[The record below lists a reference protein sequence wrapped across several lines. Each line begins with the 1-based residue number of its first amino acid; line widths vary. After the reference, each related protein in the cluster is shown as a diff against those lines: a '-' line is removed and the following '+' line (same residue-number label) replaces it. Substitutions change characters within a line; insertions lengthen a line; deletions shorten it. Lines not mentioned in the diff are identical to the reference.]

1 MSGEG
6 PPLLLLSPYAVP
18 AASLAGLQNEL
29 AKRFRVISF
38 DYPGSGRAHL
48 PIDVMAPGPLTIPAL
63 AASAVRLLDH
73 LGVASATVVGV
84 SMGGFVAQ
92 ELALLYP
99 ERVDGL
105 VLASSSAGGP
115 HSRRGTVWDFKPSHM
130 TGSGF
135 EDGTTPFA
143 GITPWGAFFQA
154 AAASV
159 HDTSRRLQHIQAD
172 TLVLHGQRDRIV
184 PPENSRQ
191 LADGIPSSRLHIE
204 PHIGHLLAFRY
215 PREVAE
221 SIFDWWDSASLSAGT
236 ASDRTRKLRPFA
248 PLGAMTLGPAM
259 LYLTA
264 WQSAVLGS
272 TRLARRA
279 FG

>member
-18 AASLAGLQNEL
+18 ATSLVGLQNEL
-29 AKRFRVISF
+29 AERFRVISF
-38 DYPGSGRAHL
+38 DYPGSGRARL
-48 PIDVMAPGPLTIPAL
+48 PFDVVTPGPLTIPSFAE
-63 AASAVRLLDH
+63 SAVRLLDH
-73 LGVASATVVGV
+73 LGVESATVVGI

-115 HSRRGTVWDFKPSHM
+115 HASRGNFTDIKLSHLM
-130 TGSGF
+130 GSSF
-135 EDGTTPFA
+135 EDGNTPFA
-143 GITPWGAFFQA
+143 GITLCGAFLQA

-159 HDTSRRLQHIQAD
+159 HDTSRRLQYIQAD

-184 PPENSRQ
+184 PPENALQ
-191 LADGIPSSRLHIE
+191 LAEGIPSSQLHIE
-204 PHIGHLLAFRY
+204 PRIGHLLAFRY

-221 SIFDWWDSASLSAGT
+221 AIFSWWDSASRSTGTVSA
-236 ASDRTRKLRPFA
+236 RTRKMRPFA
-248 PLGAMTLGPAM
+248 PLRVMTLGPAM

-264 WQSAVLGS
+264 WQIAIIHS
-272 TRLARRA
+272 TRLATGA
-279 FG
+279 LG

>member
-29 AKRFRVISF
+29 AERFRVISF
-38 DYPGSGRAHL
+38 DYPGSGRARL
-48 PIDVMAPGPLTIPAL
+48 PFDVMSPGPLTLPSL

-73 LGVASATVVGV
+73 LEVESATVVGV

-105 VLASSSAGGP
+105 VLSSSSAGGP
-115 HSRRGTVWDFKPSHM
+115 HAQRGNFWDIKLGHM

-135 EDGTTPFA
+135 EDGNTPFA
-143 GITPWGAFFQA
+143 GITPWGAFLQA

-172 TLVLHGQRDRIV
+172 TLVLHGQRDRVV
-184 PPENSRQ
+184 PPENARQ
-191 LADGIPSSRLHIE
+191 LADGIPSSRLDIK
-204 PHIGHLLAFRY
+204 PRIGHLLAFRY

-221 SIFDWWDSASLSAGT
+221 SIFSWWDTASHSTGT
-236 ASDRTRKLRPFA
+236 VSDRTRKMRPFA
-248 PLGAMTLGPAM
+248 PLGAMTLGPSM
-259 LYLTA
+259 LYLSA
-264 WQSAVLGS
+264 WQSAVIGS
-272 TRLARRA
+272 TRLANRT

>member
-92 ELALLYP
+92 ELALVHA
-99 ERVDGL
+99 EHARV
-105 VLASSSAGGP
+105 
-115 HSRRGTVWDFKPSHM
+115 RRG
-130 TGSGF
+130 
-135 EDGTTPFA
+135 
-143 GITPWGAFFQA
+143 QA
-154 AAASV
+154 
-159 HDTSRRLQHIQAD
+159 L
-172 TLVLHGQRDRIV
+172 
-184 PPENSRQ
+184 PPEPRGGREQQGDGVGGRHRRISR
-191 LADGIPSSRLHIE
+191 S
-204 PHIGHLLAFRY
+204 
-215 PREVAE
+215 
-221 SIFDWWDSASLSAGT
+221 
-236 ASDRTRKLRPFA
+236 
-248 PLGAMTLGPAM
+248 
-259 LYLTA
+259 
-264 WQSAVLGS
+264 
-272 TRLARRA
+272 
-279 FG
+279 